1 MNLTLIAAMD
11 LNRVIGNDNDLIW
24 HMPKDLKHFK
34 ELTSGHHVI
43 MGRKTYESM
52 GKPLPKR
59 TNIIVT
65 RDKGYKADGCIV
77 VHSIEEALKKAEG
90 DTQPFITGGA
100 EIYKLALPYA
110 QTIELTLIHHHFEG
124 DTFFPPFESDK
135 WKLTAKVEND
145 ADEKNPY
152 NFDYLTY
159 TSI

>member
-11 LNRVIGNDNDLIW
+11 LNRVIGKDNDLIW

-90 DTQPFITGGA
+90 DAQPFITGGA

-135 WKLTAKVEND
+135 WKLTARVENE